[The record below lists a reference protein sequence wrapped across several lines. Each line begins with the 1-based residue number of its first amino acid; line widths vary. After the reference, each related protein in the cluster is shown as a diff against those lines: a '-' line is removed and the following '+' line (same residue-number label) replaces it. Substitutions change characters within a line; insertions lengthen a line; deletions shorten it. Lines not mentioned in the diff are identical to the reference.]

1 MKNRMRGKRG
11 RSGAVI
17 IEFVLAAALIYTP
30 LILGTMVIGMNLIRA
45 IQVTQVNR
53 DAGHMFARGIDFSV
67 PANQAILQH
76 LAGGLDLTPSGKSVV
91 ILSQIMRVDCPG
103 PPACANHGVAV
114 FVRQIVLGNGSLRA
128 SRYGT
133 PPTGSGGMVPNY
145 MTNPAARTSNFHPA
159 VMDMQM
165 GETAYVAEA
174 FYNSTELNLPGFM
187 TNTGVAARGI
197 F

>member
-1 MKNRMRGKRG
+1 MRRQGRG
-11 RSGAVI
+11 GAAIV
-17 IEFVLAAALIYTP
+17 EFVLAAALIYTP
-30 LILGTMVIGMNLIRA
+30 LILGTIVIGMNLIRA
-45 IQVTQVNR
+45 IQLTQLNR
-53 DAGHMFARGIDFSV
+53 DAGHMFARGVDFAV
-67 PANQAILQH
+67 PANQAILQQ
-76 LAGGLDLTPSGKSVV
+76 LATGLDLTPGGKSVV

-114 FVRQIVLGNGSLRA
+114 FVRQIVLGNSTLRA

-133 PPTGSGGMVPNY
+133 PPTVAGGMVPNY
-145 MTNPAARTSNFHPA
+145 QTNPAARTVNFHPS

-174 FYNSTELNLPGFM
+174 YYRSTELELPGFM

>member
-1 MKNRMRGKRG
+1 MRRKMRRQGRG
-11 RSGAVI
+11 GAAIV
-17 IEFVLAAALIYTP
+17 EFVLAAALIYTP
-30 LILGTMVIGMNLIRA
+30 LILGTIVIGMNLIRA
-45 IQVTQVNR
+45 IQLTQLNR
-53 DAGHMFARGIDFSV
+53 DAGHMFARGVDFAV
-67 PANQAILQH
+67 PANQAILQQ
-76 LAGGLDLTPSGKSVV
+76 LATGLDLTPGGKSVV

-114 FVRQIVLGNGSLRA
+114 FVRQIVLGNSTLRT

-133 PPTGSGGMVPNY
+133 PPTVAGGMVPNY
-145 MTNPAARTSNFHPA
+145 QTNPAARTVNFHPS

-174 FYNSTELNLPGFM
+174 YYRSTELELPGFM